1 MFESFSFEFPI
12 VKLVI
17 AVLLG
22 AFMGLRREMDAQ
34 SSDKHRSFMGLRTM
48 MLLCLLGAL
57 STIFEHLP
65 YLPVVFFGAVL
76 ALVSIAYVHGSFEL
90 NRIGMT
96 TELSAI
102 TAFWIGV
109 LVGYEHQVLAIL
121 LTLFLASI
129 NAFKETLHRFVKTL
143 NPKEWFG
150 AFQLLALSGAV
161 LPFLPREP
169 IDPWGVFVPFSVWL
183 LVMLI
188 SGIGFVGYFLI
199 KYLGVKGG
207 VPLTGFLGSIVSST
221 AVTISMA
228 TQSKMTKLN
237 DVFAGGI
244 LIALG
249 TMQVRVAAE
258 ILLLGTPDFYKFLI
272 VPIAMAVVSILGA
285 IYFFYRSNKK
295 HHWWSLEPD
304 TIKLESPFEFGPAL
318 KFGLV
323 FVVVLFA
330 LALGQKYLGNSGVYA
345 AAFLSG
351 LIDIDAIVLS
361 SLESVKLGELNP
373 VIAQNSIAIA
383 IMVNTTI
390 KVAYVAV
397 IGAYS
402 LVGRVAVGV
411 GVVTAIG
418 AGALFLL

>member
-1 MFESFSFEFPI
+1 MFESFSFSYPI

-34 SSDKHRSFMGLRTM
+34 NSEKHRSFMGLRTM
-48 MLLCLLGAL
+48 TLLCLMGTF
-57 STIFEHLP
+57 STLLENIP
-65 YLPVVFFGAVL
+65 YLPVVFFGAIL
-76 ALVSIAYVHGSFEL
+76 LLVVVAYAHGSFVMD
-90 NRIGMT
+90 RIGMT

-102 TAFWIGV
+102 MAFWIGV

-129 NAFKETLHRFVKTL
+129 SAFKENLHKFVKTL

-169 IDPWGVFVPFSVWL
+169 IDPWGVLVPFNVWL

-199 KYLGVKGG
+199 KYLGAKGG
-207 VPLTGFLGSIVSST
+207 IPLTGFLGSIVSST
-221 AVTISMA
+221 AVAISMA
-228 TQSKMTKLN
+228 NQSKETKLN
-237 DVFAGGI
+237 DIFAGGI

-249 TMQVRVAAE
+249 TMQVRVVIE
-258 ILLLGTPDFYKFLI
+258 ILLIGTSDFHKFLI
-272 VPIAMAVVSILGA
+272 VPLAMALASLIGA
-285 IYFFYRSNKK
+285 VYFFFRSNKK
-295 HHWWSLEPD
+295 HHWWSPQAE
-304 TIKLESPFEFGPAL
+304 TVKLESPFEIGPAL

-323 FVVVLFA
+323 FVVIIFA
-330 LALGQKYLGNSGVYA
+330 LALGQKYLGDSGVYA

-361 SLESVKLGELNP
+361 SLESVKLGELSQ
-373 VIAQNSIAIA
+373 VVAQNSIAIA
-383 IMVNTTI
+383 LIVNTII
-390 KVAYVAV
+390 KVAYIAV
-397 IGAYS
+397 LGAYS
-402 LVGRVAVGV
+402 LLGRVASGV

-418 AGALFLL
+418 AVTLFLL

>member
-1 MFESFSFEFPI
+1 MFESFSFGFPI

-34 SSDKHRSFMGLRTM
+34 SSEKYRSFMGLRTM
-48 MLLCLLGAL
+48 MLLCLMGAL
-57 STIFEHLP
+57 STMFEQLS
-65 YLPVVFFGAVL
+65 YLPVVFFGAVVV
-76 ALVSIAYVHGSFEL
+76 LVSIAYAHGSFGL

-129 NAFKETLHRFVKTL
+129 NAFKDTLHSFVKTL

-169 IDPWGVFVPFSVWL
+169 IDPWGVFVPFNIWL

-188 SGIGFVGYFLI
+188 SGIGFIGYFLI
-199 KYLGVKGG
+199 KYLGAKGG
-207 VPLTGFLGSIVSST
+207 IPLMGFLGSIVSST

-228 TQSKMTKLN
+228 NQSKETKLN
-237 DVFAGGI
+237 DIFAGGI

-249 TMQVRVAAE
+249 TMQIRVVGE

-272 VPIAMAVVSILGA
+272 MPIAMALVSLIGA
-285 IYFFYRSNKK
+285 VYFFFRSNKK
-295 HHWWSLEPD
+295 HHWWSPQAE
-304 TIKLESPFEFGPAL
+304 TVKLESPFEIGPAI

-323 FVVVLFA
+323 FVVVIFA
-330 LALGQKYLGNSGVYA
+330 LALGQKYLGDSGVYA

-361 SLESVKLGELNP
+361 SLESVKLGELSQ
-373 VIAQNSIAIA
+373 VVAQNSIAIA
-383 IMVNTTI
+383 LIVNTVI
-390 KVAYVAV
+390 KVAYIAV
-397 IGAYS
+397 LGAYS
-402 LVGRVAVGV
+402 LLGRVAVGV
-411 GVVTAIG
+411 GVVTAVG
-418 AGALFLL
+418 AVALFLL

>member
-1 MFESFSFEFPI
+1 
-12 VKLVI
+12 
-17 AVLLG
+17 
-22 AFMGLRREMDAQ
+22 
-34 SSDKHRSFMGLRTM
+34 
-48 MLLCLLGAL
+48 
-57 STIFEHLP
+57 
-65 YLPVVFFGAVL
+65 
-76 ALVSIAYVHGSFEL
+76 
-90 NRIGMT
+90 
-96 TELSAI
+96 
-102 TAFWIGV
+102 
-109 LVGYEHQVLAIL
+109 
-121 LTLFLASI
+121 
-129 NAFKETLHRFVKTL
+129 
-143 NPKEWFG
+143 
-150 AFQLLALSGAV
+150 V

>member
-1 MFESFSFEFPI
+1 MFESFSFSYPI
-12 VKLVI
+12 VKLIV

-34 SSDKHRSFMGLRTM
+34 ASNKHRSFMGLRTM
-48 MLLCLLGAL
+48 MLLCLMGTL
-57 STIFEHLP
+57 STMFEQLP
-65 YLPVVFFGAVL
+65 YLPVVFFGAVVL
-76 ALVSIAYVHGSFEL
+76 LVSIAYAHGSFGL

-109 LVGYEHQVLAIL
+109 LVGYEYQVLAIL

-129 NAFKETLHRFVKTL
+129 NAFKEALHSFVKTL

-169 IDPWGVFVPFSVWL
+169 IDPWGVFVPFNVWL

-188 SGIGFVGYFLI
+188 SGIGFIGYFLI

-207 VPLTGFLGSIVSST
+207 IPLTGFLGSIVSST

-228 TQSKMTKLN
+228 TQSKETKLN

-244 LIALG
+244 LIAMG
-249 TMQVRVAAE
+249 TMQVRVIGE

-272 VPIAMAVVSILGA
+272 VPIAMAVASIIGA
-285 IYFFYRSNKK
+285 IYFFFRSNKK
-295 HHWWSLEPD
+295 HHWWSLQPD
-304 TIKLESPFEFGPAL
+304 TIKLESPFEIGPAL

-323 FVVVLFA
+323 FVVVIFA

-361 SLESVKLGELNP
+361 SLESVKLGELSP

-383 IMVNTTI
+383 IIVNTTI

-402 LVGRVAVGV
+402 LVGRVAIGV
-411 GVVTAIG
+411 GAVTAIG
-418 AGALFLL
+418 IGALLLM